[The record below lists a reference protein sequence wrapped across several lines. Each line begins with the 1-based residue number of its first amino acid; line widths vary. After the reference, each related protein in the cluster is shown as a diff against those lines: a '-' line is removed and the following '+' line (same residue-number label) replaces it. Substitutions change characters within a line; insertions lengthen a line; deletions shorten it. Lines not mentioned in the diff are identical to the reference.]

1 MLNFTTY
8 AKNFILNLT
17 FSENRSAVTTP
28 SNFYL
33 GIARKIF
40 DETESIDEVTAQSY
54 KRTPIKFYQA
64 NNAEIDNNESVIFPK
79 AIEDWGDN
87 LEGVAL
93 FDAETGG
100 NIWAIAKFNIKD
112 SIRALD
118 VWDVP
123 ANFFVIGFKK

>member
-17 FSENRSAVTTP
+17 FSENRNSMTTP
-28 SNFYL
+28 TNFYV
-33 GIARKIF
+33 GIARKIY
-40 DETESIDEVTAQSY
+40 DTTETIDEVTSQSY
-54 KRTPIKFYQA
+54 KRTLVKFYQA
-64 NNAEIDNNESVIFPK
+64 NNCEIDNNESIVFPK

-87 LEGVAL
+87 LEGIAI
-93 FDAETGG
+93 FDSQTGG

-118 VWDVP
+118 VWDIP
-123 ANFFVIGFKK
+123 ANFLLIGFKK